1 VISWLSSGGGW
12 GTREQAI
19 PGEWAALVLLIVLG
33 ALLGLLV
40 LWFTVLRHERTIR
53 RRAARR
59 PGPGARSATATGLGL
74 DDVVALTGIGA
85 AADESAT
92 PGPGA
97 VLETEP
103 ESELAAANEDEDED
117 DEVDEEPAAS
127 EDDEAA
133 EEQTPEQAA
142 EPPAASSS
150 QPAAGSGKRKLTDE
164 ILSRIET
171 ELARRETPRWK
182 ELAELVHREFGVTVH
197 PSSIQKAVK
206 RRRLV
211 DAQGMA
217 ALAGAGVGTSVPDT
231 TVTAEPATEPRPAP
245 PHTRPESADD
255 VRPNGGRPPLPWA
268 SPAYPAAD
276 AG

>member
-1 VISWLSSGGGW
+1 MISWLSSGGGW

-59 PGPGARSATATGLGL
+59 PGPGARSATGLGL

-103 ESELAAANEDEDED
+103 ESELAAANEDED
-117 DEVDEEPAAS
+117 